1 VLLLVVSGAQAMP
14 FSNIYLLGDSLS
26 DTGNTRAAL
35 GPLGGLVSIAAGYG
49 ANGRFSN
56 GPVWHEY
63 LAGSLGL
70 PAAGNSLDGGNNYA
84 FGGARVDNATGVS
97 AGVLT
102 QQASYF
108 ADLGPSPS
116 DPDAL
121 FITWAGGNDMRDLV
135 GNASPLAAIDSALDQ
150 LTGVIGNL
158 ISSGASTLLVPNL
171 PDLGRIPEFASSA
184 NAASASAVTN
194 SWNSG
199 LLSRM
204 SNLAAM
210 TSANIFFLDV
220 FSLFDDLL
228 SSPATFGFSN
238 TTDECR
244 SVTTILGVP
253 VAENECANADQFVFW
268 DEIHPTTAAHELL
281 GDSAFAL
288 LSQGNPLGFDDHDD
302 TPEPM
307 PLPATAILFLLG
319 GVLIVR
325 RRPLRPRAA

>member
-1 VLLLVVSGAQAMP
+1 
-14 FSNIYLLGDSLS
+14 LS
-26 DTGNTRAAL
+26 I
-35 GPLGGLVSIAAGYG
+35 PAGYG

-70 PAAGNSLDGGNNYA
+70 PAATNSLDGGNNYA
-84 FGGARVDNATGVS
+84 FGGARVDSDTGPS
-97 AGVLT
+97 SGVLT

-108 ADLGPSPS
+108 ADLGATPTDS
-116 DPDAL
+116 DAL

-135 GNASPLAAIDSALDQ
+135 GNANPMAAIDSALDQ

-158 ISSGASTLLVPNL
+158 ISTGASTLLVPNL
-171 PDLGRIPEFASSA
+171 PDLGRIPEFASSSD
-184 NAASASAVTN
+184 AASASAVTV

-210 TSANIFFLDV
+210 TTANIFFLDV
-220 FSLFDDLL
+220 FGLFDDLL
-228 SSPATFGFSN
+228 TSPATFGFSN

-253 VAENECANADQFVFW
+253 VSENEC
-268 DEIHPTTAAHELL
+268 LC
-281 GDSAFAL
+281 
-288 LSQGNPLGFDDHDD
+288 
-302 TPEPM
+302 
-307 PLPATAILFLLG
+307 
-319 GVLIVR
+319 
-325 RRPLRPRAA
+325 RPR